1 MILDFSQFL
10 SQSSVSLVLKITFLI
25 VIGIYVIFS
34 LMLTNKI
41 RSFSKILF
49 IPPQG
54 GGGLMQKLTLVYSF
68 VVIIFF
74 FLVLIVL

>member
-1 MILDFSQFL
+1 MIIDFSHFL
-10 SQSSVSLVLKITFLI
+10 QQSSVYFAFKVIFLLI
-25 VIGIYVIFS
+25 IGLYVIFC

-41 RSFSKILF
+41 RSFGKILF

-54 GGGLMQKLTLVYSF
+54 GGNLMQRVTIIYSII
-68 VVIIFF
+68 VIIFF